1 MKKIMWTKI
10 YKGYPFLKILGITM
24 LAFLM
29 LMNTSGAVPFVY
41 ITNAGSN
48 TVSIIN
54 TSTNKITAMVN
65 LESPHFPLEVAITPD
80 GTKVYVTNSGSNN
93 VS

>member
-1 MKKIMWTKI
+1 MEIYVLGFKMKKIIWNKI
-10 YKGYPFLKILGITM
+10 SKGYTFIKILGITV

-29 LMNTSGAVPFVY
+29 LINISGAVSFVY

-54 TSTNKITAMVN
+54 TSTKNYSLNKCRAYS
-65 LESPHFPLEVAITPD
+65 LSF
-80 GTKVYVTNSGSNN
+80 
-93 VS
+93 

>member
-10 YKGYPFLKILGITM
+10 YKGYPFLKILGITV

-29 LMNTSGAVPFVY
+29 LMNTSGAVQFVY

-48 TVSIIN
+48 TVSII
-54 TSTNKITAMVN
+54 
-65 LESPHFPLEVAITPD
+65 
-80 GTKVYVTNSGSNN
+80 
-93 VS
+93 